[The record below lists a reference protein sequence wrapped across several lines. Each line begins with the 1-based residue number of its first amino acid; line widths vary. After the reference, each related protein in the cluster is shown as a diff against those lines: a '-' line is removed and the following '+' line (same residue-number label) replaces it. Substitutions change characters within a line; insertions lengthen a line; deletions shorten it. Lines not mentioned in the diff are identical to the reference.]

1 MFTLVGV
8 LVREHGAPVRASVDP
23 AMWWYLARASG
34 LLAWGLLG
42 AAVLGGLTMS
52 TRLAVGGTRS
62 WTQGLHEFLGVLAV
76 VFTAIHLACVRMTSQ
91 LGIGLLQLLVPF
103 TRAANPMAQGCGALA
118 VYLLAAVML
127 TSWARVLL
135 SWRCWRGLHLLA
147 FPLFLLACVHSVLAG
162 SDTAQPPLRWTGLG
176 IGAVLL
182 ALGVLRL
189 RRPQLRSQLRRVPSP
204 VPAAIPPPRPQP
216 LPPPPAGSTAPQAG
230 LRLLISQTTWEAD
243 NVLSLRLV
251 SPDGHPLPG
260 WEPGAHVELVLPSGR
275 RRPYSLCGDPGDHR
289 YYRIAVLQVP
299 QGRGG
304 SVEVHTSVRAG
315 QLVSVRGPHNH
326 FPLVSSSAYLF
337 LAGGIGITAILP
349 MAVRVAAAGGDW
361 RLIYTGRS
369 RRSMAFVAEVMALDA
384 DRVQIMPRDE
394 GRRADLDAL
403 IAAAPAGTA
412 VYCCG
417 PDRLLRAVRQ
427 HVATRPDLSLHSERF
442 TGEGASGGQA
452 FSVEL
457 RRSGRV
463 IEVPAGRTLLQAVR
477 DVLPT
482 VPAGCEQGVCG
493 ACRTLVLGGEPDHRD
508 ELLSDQERAAGA
520 MLICVS
526 RARSERLTLDL

>member
-8 LVREHGAPVRASVDP
+8 LVREHGPPVRASVDP

-52 TRLAVGGTRS
+52 ARVAAGGTRP

-76 VFTAIHLACVRMTSQ
+76 VFTAIHLACARATSQ

-103 TRAANPMAQGCGALA
+103 TRAANPLAQGCGVLA
-118 VYLLAAVML
+118 AYLLAAVML
-127 TSWARVLL
+127 TSWARPLL
-135 SWRCWRGLHLLA
+135 PWWCWRGLHLLA
-147 FPLFLLACVHSVLAG
+147 FPLFLLACVHTVLAG
-162 SDTAQPPLRWTGLG
+162 SDTAQPPLRWAGLG
-176 IGAVLL
+176 TGVVLL
-182 ALGVLRL
+182 TLVVLRV
-189 RRPQLRSQLRRVPSP
+189 RRSRPQPVPSP
-204 VPAAIPPPRPQP
+204 VPAAIPPPV
-216 LPPPPAGSTAPQAG
+216 GGVAPDAG

-251 SPDGHPLPG
+251 CPDGHPLPR
-260 WEPGAHVELVLPSGR
+260 WEPGAHIELVLPSGR
-275 RRPYSLCGDPGDHR
+275 RRPYSLCGDPGDER
-289 YYRIAVLQVP
+289 CYRIAVLQVP

-304 SVEVHTSVRAG
+304 SVEVHTGIRAG
-315 QLVSVRGPHNH
+315 QLVTVRGPRNQ

-349 MAVRVAAAGGDW
+349 MAARVAATGADW
-361 RLIYTGRS
+361 RLVYTGRS
-369 RRSMAFVAEVMALDA
+369 RRSMAFIAEVTALAA
-384 DRVQIMPRDE
+384 DRVQIVPRDE

-403 IAAAPAGTA
+403 IAAAAPGTA

-427 HVATRPDLSLHSERF
+427 RVAARPDLSLHSERF
-442 TGEGASGGQA
+442 TGAGASGGEALQA

-493 ACRTLVLGGEPDHRD
+493 ACRTQVLAGEPDHRD

-526 RARSERLTLDL
+526 RARSKRLTLDL